1 MSESK
6 RVKVSSVAAFML
18 LPQFHLSFR
27 GFAHIVPVFVRTVAM
42 VFVAAGLIPNNHPAT
57 RYGVEGVRKYGFIE
71 LIGEAWFNLR
81 RTHASTHQWGLFIA
95 VVMLLVAIVSAFGA
109 FILTVFFNLGA
120 IAHAQIYTYPTDIN
134 TVAPYGAGDQTDLD
148 AVQGLGPPPANA
160 LFDMRTNP
168 GEASQDY
175 ALMVLDKVLRQSAV
189 GTGGAM
195 QNALAGMMQIY
206 NTGIMVV
213 AAVMIF
219 WMILSIVVD
228 TAKTG
233 IVGGGRHNMVWTPIR
248 VVFALGIMIP
258 LGTTGFSSGQFAV
271 MKLAEW
277 GSNFGSRLWAVYTDG
292 VIDNVNLLTAYN
304 PGDVGPVV
312 VGIAKTMTCQVAYNA
327 SARQVMGW
335 AQNWLPTWFTGA
347 QAPLVGPHPSYD
359 PKSQQ
364 TTNFYTNASDGNL
377 CGGITFTGIGSLL
390 SFSEDTDSPVDAAV
404 SSASGGVSPVA
415 CPSGACQGNPLLG
428 TGLSTALLQYR
439 TAFETGVAQ
448 LVDESGAPADNPATS
463 GGAILTQLRRF
474 ACAVAETIFTEDSG
488 GANAAAEIEPCNTL
502 GTTSCGNNGSGMP
515 DHSCITGAATTLKTA
530 LQNTHNTAV
539 VGLNN
544 WVQSDLG
551 VQMSNRGWGGMG
563 TWFMYINAL
572 NQAIMAAQEPKVVV
586 QPGKLWSDEAQP
598 GFLGSLANTVGNY
611 TTVVGITGAVNYN
624 TIPEANKKTFI
635 AMERFDTWWDGM
647 QQDASVNATAA
658 VRAQAPE
665 IRRPGFWS
673 GLKAL
678 KNALSSP
685 WGMVEYVFGS
695 LMPNNLM
702 LFNID
707 TTTNEYPLAQ
717 MVKMGVSIQT
727 TALWIIGVNTLLG
740 LIPGVNYGSSAL
752 GSLMSTVGKM
762 MFLGGTVLSLYL
774 PILPLLRVAFA
785 VLTWIT
791 SVFEAVVMV
800 PIAALAHLS
809 SEGEGLAGGARTAWI
824 LWLNV
829 LLRPAL
835 VVCGFVGA
843 MLVFN
848 AFAVYFNSAFVHGV
862 TLARAQM
869 GVGSFVLSI
878 FTYSVV
884 YVMTLYTTA
893 NSTFKMLDLV
903 PDAMMR
909 WIGGSADKSFDD
921 NSDGGFIMAA
931 SLIRQSGGQSAAGNW
946 GKGAIAGGRAI
957 GRGINKLRGKGGGA
971 AET

>member
-27 GFAHIVPVFVRTVAM
+27 GFAHIVPVFVRTVAI

-57 RYGVEGVRKYGFIE
+57 RYGVEGVKKYSFVE
-71 LIGEAWFNLR
+71 LLGEAWFNLR
-81 RTHASTHQWGLFIA
+81 RTQASTHQWGLFAA
-95 VVMLLVAIVSAFGA
+95 VVMMLVAIVSAFGA

-120 IAHAQIYTYPTDIN
+120 IAHAQIYSYPTDVN
-134 TVAPYGAGDQTDLD
+134 TVSPYGATDQTNLT
-148 AVQGLGPPPANA
+148 ALQGLPAAPANV
-160 LFDMRTNP
+160 LFDMRTDP
-168 GEASQDY
+168 GQASQDY
-175 ALMVLDKVLRQSAV
+175 ALMVLDKVLRQSAI

-277 GSNFGSRLWAVYTDG
+277 GSNFGSRLWAVYTNG
-292 VIDNVNLLTAYN
+292 VINNVNLLTAYT

-347 QAPLVGPHPSYD
+347 QAPLVGPRPSYD

-364 TTNFYTNASDGNL
+364 TTNFYTNGSDGNL
-377 CGGITFTGIGSLL
+377 CGGVTFTGIGSLL

-404 SSASGGVSPVA
+404 SGASGGTTVA
-415 CPSGACQGNPLLG
+415 CPSGTCQGNPLLG
-428 TGLSTALLQYR
+428 TGLSNALLQYR

-448 LVDESGAPADNPATS
+448 LVDESGTPADNPATS

-502 GTTSCGNNGSGMP
+502 GTASCGNNGSGMP

-530 LQNTHNTAV
+530 LQNTHNAAV
-539 VGLNN
+539 VPLNT

-572 NQAIMAAQEPKVVV
+572 NQAIMAAQEPKVIV

-635 AMERFDTWWDGM
+635 AMERFDSWWDGM

-658 VRAQAPE
+658 VREQAPE

-702 LFNID
+702 LFSID
-707 TTTNEYPLAQ
+707 TTSNEYPLSQ
-717 MVKMGVSIQT
+717 MVKMGGSIQT

-740 LIPGVNYGSSAL
+740 LIPAVNYGSSAL

-843 MLVFN
+843 MLIFN

-893 NSTFKMLDLV
+893 NTTFKMLDLV

-909 WIGGSADKSFDD
+909 WIGGSPDRSFDD

-931 SLIRQSGGQSAAGNW
+931 SLIRQSGGSSAAGNW
-946 GKGAIAGGRAI
+946 GGAAW
-957 GRGINKLRGKGGGA
+957 KGGKAVYGKFKGKSGPP
-971 AET
+971 TGGG